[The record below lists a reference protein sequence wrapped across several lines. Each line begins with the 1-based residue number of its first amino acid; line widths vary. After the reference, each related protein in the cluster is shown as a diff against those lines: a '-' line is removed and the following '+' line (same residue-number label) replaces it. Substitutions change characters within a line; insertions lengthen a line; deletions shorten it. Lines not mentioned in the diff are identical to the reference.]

1 LGVIFFCVIGIVYT
15 PYLKKTFNGLA
26 CYTYKLVFDSYEG
39 LDLEENN
46 WIGLKNIS
54 ERLNTLEEGDKNRYR
69 EGIETINSMKST
81 FEELGGTYKQVGDY
95 LLPDIEVPENP
106 EVGFWGM
113 QRRKYLLEHQSVL
126 YTAMFLGGK
135 LTDHLQEIDR
145 SATQMFDQ
153 LVDQLKIRNGLT
165 EQLKVTDQMKWVRRM
180 NAVRH
185 EAAEIVAKELIYD
198 EAT

>member
-1 LGVIFFCVIGIVYT
+1 
-15 PYLKKTFNGLA
+15 
-26 CYTYKLVFDSYEG
+26 
-39 LDLEENN
+39 
-46 WIGLKNIS
+46 
-54 ERLNTLEEGDKNRYR
+54 
-69 EGIETINSMKST
+69 MKSI

-95 LLPDIEVPENP
+95 LLPDVEVPENP

-113 QRRKYLLEHQSVL
+113 QRRKYLLEHRPAL
-126 YTAMFLGGK
+126 YTALFLGEK
-135 LTDHLQEIDR
+135 LDDHLQEIDR

-153 LVDQLKIRNGLT
+153 LVDQLKTRNGVT

>member
-1 LGVIFFCVIGIVYT
+1 
-15 PYLKKTFNGLA
+15 
-26 CYTYKLVFDSYEG
+26 
-39 LDLEENN
+39 
-46 WIGLKNIS
+46 
-54 ERLNTLEEGDKNRYR
+54 
-69 EGIETINSMKST
+69 MKSI
-81 FEELGGTYKQVGDY
+81 FETLGGTYKQVGDY
-95 LLPDIEVPENP
+95 LLPEIEVPENP

-153 LVDQLKIRNGLT
+153 LIDQLKIRNGVT
-165 EQLKVTDQMKWVRRM
+165 EQLKVADQMKWVRRM
-180 NAVRH
+180 NAVRY